1 MCIRYRLWGTY
12 SFDLSIWAY
21 HLCLGQAFPI
31 GILSSAYR
39 HPDEFIWSTETD
51 HATPEAY
58 LSTYQSFS
66 VSIEREGKLIYFG
79 GDDTVSQLAGD
90 VRSDITAIPFE
101 EHPGVEKDG
110 QTFLH
115 TRYGDYPVRIP
126 NRYFLINLN
135 AARLACRQLGVKDAD
150 FYQALSEYSLSLPI
164 W

>member
-1 MCIRYRLWGTY
+1 MRLRR
-12 SFDLSIWAY
+12 
-21 HLCLGQAFPI
+21 PI
-31 GILSSAYR
+31 
-39 HPDEFIWSTETD
+39 
-51 HATPEAY
+51 
-58 LSTYQSFS
+58 LSTYQSFLRFLLSGEGENLILFLEVMILS
-66 VSIEREGKLIYFG
+66 VSW
-79 GDDTVSQLAGD
+79 QGD

-101 EHPGVEKDG
+101 EHPVVEKDG

-164 W
+164 